1 MEIDSKCNRTKT
13 FRRNL
18 TVIIFKK
25 LDLKISYFELYQR
38 LSEQHKKKI
47 NGLRT
52 LIIFFLI
59 IILLINPN
67 IIFSIFIVLFYII
80 HQIKLL

>member
-18 TVIIFKK
+18 TVIIFKE

-38 LSEQHKKKI
+38 LSDQHKKKI
-47 NGLRT
+47 NGIRT
-52 LIIFFLI
+52 LIIFF
-59 IILLINPN
+59 
-67 IIFSIFIVLFYII
+67 
-80 HQIKLL
+80 